1 MSEGDLPE
9 VETSPLEPA
18 GFYAFTLGIVKLIGW
33 VFLGISAGRVT
44 GREHVPMTGGFIFAA
59 NHTSHFDPPLL
70 AIASP
75 RQLTYLAK
83 IELFRIPL
91 LGALIRNLGA
101 FPVNRGGRD
110 TRAIDTAAAYLRA
123 GHALAMFPE
132 GTRSL
137 DGRLGPVKSGAA
149 RLAIKAHV
157 PIVPVNIR
165 GSFEAWPKHGVPR
178 PHPVTIRIGS
188 PLPPP
193 GAAPDEGDYRE
204 LTARLNEAMQAL
216 AKEP

>member
-1 MSEGDLPE
+1 MSGEGLPE
-9 VETSPLEPA
+9 VESSPIEPA
-18 GFYAFTLGIVKLIGW
+18 GFYAFTLGFVKLIGRA
-33 VFLGISAGRVT
+33 FLGVSAGGVL
-44 GREHVPMTGGFIFAA
+44 GREHVPRTGGFIFAS
-59 NHTSHFDPPLL
+59 NHVSHFDPPLL

-83 IELFRIPL
+83 VELFRVPL
-91 LGALIRNLGA
+91 LGALIRRLGA

-132 GTRSL
+132 GTRAL

-165 GSFEAWPKHGVPR
+165 GSFEAWPKHGLPR
-178 PHPVTIRIGS
+178 PHRVTIRIGP

-193 GAAPDEGDYRE
+193 GHGPDEGDYRE

-216 AKEP
+216 AQEH

>member
-1 MSEGDLPE
+1 MIENGLPE
-9 VETSPLEPA
+9 VEPSPLEPS
-18 GFYAFTLGIVKLIGW
+18 GFYAFTLGFVKLIGRI
-33 VFLGISAGRVT
+33 FLGVSAGGIA
-44 GREHVPMTGGFIFAA
+44 GREHVPRTGGFIFAS
-59 NHTSHFDPPLL
+59 NHASHLDPPLL

-83 IELFRIPL
+83 VELFRNPL
-91 LGALIRNLGA
+91 FSRFIRSLGA

-110 TRAIDTAAAYLRA
+110 TRAVDTAAAYLRA

-137 DGRLGPVKSGAA
+137 DGRLGPIKSGAA

-157 PIVPVNIR
+157 PIVPVHIR

-178 PHPVTIRIGS
+178 PHRVTIRIG
-188 PLPPP
+188 PALPPP
-193 GAAPDEGDYRE
+193 GSAPDEGDYRE
-204 LTARLNEAMQAL
+204 LTSQLNKAMQAL
-216 AKEP
+216 AQEH